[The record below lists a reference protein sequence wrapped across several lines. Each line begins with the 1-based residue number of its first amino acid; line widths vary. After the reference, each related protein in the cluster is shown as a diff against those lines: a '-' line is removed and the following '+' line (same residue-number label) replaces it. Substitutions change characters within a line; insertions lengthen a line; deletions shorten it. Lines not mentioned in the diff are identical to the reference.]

1 MLEVEVI
8 LDFACCLCGRDMG
21 VTLHCAGQGLK
32 GCSQVL
38 ASAKVP
44 CPCCSGINEI
54 FFTPDGTLHH
64 VAVHREPFQVP
75 LPSAN

>member
-8 LDFACCLCGRDMG
+8 LDFACCSCGRDMG

-32 GCSQVL
+32 AGAQVMT
-38 ASAKVP
+38 SAKVP
-44 CPCCSGINEI
+44 CPFCSHILQV

-64 VAVHREPFQVP
+64 VEAHREPFQVP